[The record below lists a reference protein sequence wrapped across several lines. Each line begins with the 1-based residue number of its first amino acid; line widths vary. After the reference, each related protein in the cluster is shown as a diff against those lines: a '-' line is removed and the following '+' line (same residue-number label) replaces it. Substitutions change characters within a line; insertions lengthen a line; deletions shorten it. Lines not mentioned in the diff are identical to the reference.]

1 MLVQHGA
8 PLFLENKENQTPCD
22 SAEKGGHAD
31 IALYLESKMVFSADG
46 PEEDEEDMF
55 ILPDSEVRYPE
66 IECVDLEEHYQSDLL
81 SLMNWFKVIHATFNN
96 IFVISWQSVKSF
108 EET

>member
-31 IALYLESKMVFSADG
+31 IALYLESKMVFSVSVCYKITIR
-46 PEEDEEDMF
+46 DM
-55 ILPDSEVRYPE
+55 
-66 IECVDLEEHYQSDLL
+66 
-81 SLMNWFKVIHATFNN
+81 
-96 IFVISWQSVKSF
+96 
-108 EET
+108 